1 MRKRFH
7 ILTFGCQMNANDSAW
22 LARALTDRGH
32 VPSSREEADV
42 HILNTCSVRAKPEDK
57 VYTELGRISLLAQKS
72 PERKILACV
81 GGCVAQQC
89 GERLF
94 ARSRELRLLFGTDG
108 LAAAPEA
115 IDLLLSDP
123 QRKITLLDFNE
134 TFAEQGHKLK
144 AAATGPAA
152 LVSIMRGCDNFCA
165 YCIVPLVRGRQKSRG
180 SEDILA
186 ECRALIAGGAR
197 EITLLGQNVNSFGQ
211 DSLGDGSSFSTLLYR
226 VAELPGLARLRFMTS
241 HPKDMA
247 PALVQAFAQIP
258 LLAPRL
264 HLPLQSGSDR
274 VLRAMG
280 RGYTRAEYIALV
292 CALRQA
298 RPDIHISTDI
308 IVGFPGEN
316 EQDFEDTLDAMQEA
330 DFCASFSF
338 VYSDRPGTKA
348 ATMPDKI
355 PPALAL
361 ERLSR
366 LQVWQNHNSARIL
379 EAMRGQ
385 SAHVLLEGPS
395 LKNPA
400 SSWSGR
406 EAHDFAVNLYIPPA
420 HGATTGDMLK
430 VRITGS
436 GKPTLKGELAE

>member
-32 VPSSREEADV
+32 VESSREEADI
-42 HILNTCSVRAKPEDK
+42 HILNTCSVRAKPEEK
-57 VYTELGRISLLAQKS
+57 VYTELGRIALLAQKN

-89 GERLF
+89 GEKLF
-94 ARSRELRLLFGTDG
+94 TRSRELRLLFGTDG

-115 IDLLLSDP
+115 IGLLLADP
-123 QRKITLLDFNE
+123 RRKITLLDFNE
-134 TFAEQGHKLK
+134 TFAEQGHKLQ
-144 AAATGPAA
+144 AAATGPTAF
-152 LVSIMRGCDNFCA
+152 VNIMRGCNNFCA
-165 YCIVPLVRGRQKSRG
+165 YCIVPLVRGRQKSR
-180 SEDILA
+180 SCEDILA
-186 ECRALIAGGAR
+186 ECRTLIAGGAR

-211 DSLGDGSSFSTLLYR
+211 DSMGDGSSFTTLLHR

-247 PALVQAFAQIP
+247 PDLIQAFACIP

-274 VLRAMG
+274 MLKAMG
-280 RGYTRAEYIALV
+280 RGYTRTEYMALV
-292 CALRQA
+292 RALHQA
-298 RPDIHISTDI
+298 RPDMYISTDI
-308 IVGFPGEN
+308 IVGFPGES
-316 EQDFEDTLDAMQEA
+316 EQDFADTLEAMQEA

-338 VYSDRPGTKA
+338 VYSDRPGTRA
-348 ATMPDKI
+348 AALPDKI

-366 LQVWQNHNSARIL
+366 LQAWQNRNSARIL

-395 LKNPA
+395 LKNPV

-406 EAHDFAVNLYIPPA
+406 EAHDFAVNLCIPPTREA
-420 HGATTGDMLK
+420 APGDMLK
-430 VRITGS
+430 IRITGS
-436 GKPTLKGELAE
+436 GKHTLKGELAE